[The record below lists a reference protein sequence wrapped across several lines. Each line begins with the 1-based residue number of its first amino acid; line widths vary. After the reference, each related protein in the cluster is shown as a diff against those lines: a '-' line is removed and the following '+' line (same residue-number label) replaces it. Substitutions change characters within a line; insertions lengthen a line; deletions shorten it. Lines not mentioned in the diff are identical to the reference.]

1 MRRLL
6 GVLFLFVAL
15 GCHATEP
22 VQGDVISG
30 ELHFGS
36 SGFWGQSPFVS
47 LPKGQWKLIEKEY
60 LSGKYS
66 SHRGYLL
73 ESVVKDS
80 AVPLLAIVWSVA
92 DGTSLARTGTQQTA
106 IEANNYWVS
115 SFSAIPANAE
125 GVNQYGTSPSSML
138 TKQSF
143 YFKDFALSNYQT
155 SWLHELKAIKALESR
170 FEIKS
175 FAISVTRNIRTK
187 EDIRIISF
195 IRKPTDTNDPIS
207 ESSQRFFQAIEKW
220 NDALVQMSYDSTY
233 ERKKGIGS
241 EVAFAF
247 RSDPVVEA
255 TAGSPRDSKR
265 QDDLNGLT
273 GEPSKQQIVGSQA
286 AELEASRERE
296 ARLKAELELARLKLE
311 LEKGKDASTNISSEV
326 SATLPLPSTSKEN
339 SSKQTQLSNQ
349 RLALVIGN
357 DSYKNVPKL
366 ENAVGDAKAI
376 SSLLAGLG
384 YEVLT
389 FNNLNEKEF
398 KRSLRQF
405 KQRLKGGEEVVFFF
419 AGHGVQI
426 GSANYL
432 LPTDVGSDSEDQ
444 IQDEGIPLQRVL
456 DDFSESKVKFSLA
469 MVDACRDNPFKST
482 GRSIGGRGLAATSA
496 ATGQMVIFSA
506 GVGQQA
512 LDRLGNNDKAKNGLF
527 TRVLIDKVSQ
537 SKEPIH
543 ILMRDVRAEVAK
555 LAQSVGHDQV
565 PAIYDQVI
573 GDFYFANKK

>member
-1 MRRLL
+1 MRAFIS
-6 GVLFLFVAL
+6 LFFIL
-15 GCHATEP
+15 T
-22 VQGDVISG
+22 
-30 ELHFGS
+30 
-36 SGFWGQSPFVS
+36 
-47 LPKGQWKLIEKEY
+47 
-60 LSGKYS
+60 
-66 SHRGYLL
+66 
-73 ESVVKDS
+73 S
-80 AVPLLAIVWSVA
+80 APCM
-92 DGTSLARTGTQQTA
+92 
-106 IEANNYWVS
+106 AN
-115 SFSAIPANAE
+115 
-125 GVNQYGTSPSSML
+125 Q
-138 TKQSF
+138 
-143 YFKDFALSNYQT
+143 
-155 SWLHELKAIKALESR
+155 
-170 FEIKS
+170 
-175 FAISVTRNIRTK
+175 
-187 EDIRIISF
+187 
-195 IRKPTDTNDPIS
+195 
-207 ESSQRFFQAIEKW
+207 
-220 NDALVQMSYDSTY
+220 
-233 ERKKGIGS
+233 
-241 EVAFAF
+241 
-247 RSDPVVEA
+247 
-255 TAGSPRDSKR
+255 
-265 QDDLNGLT
+265 
-273 GEPSKQQIVGSQA
+273 VGSQSTWVWPANGQIISGFAEGGSKGLSIAGAPGEAVFA
-286 AELEASRERE
+286 AETGNVVYSGSGLRGYGNLVIVKHEQDVITAYAHNRAILVKKGQTVRRGQKIAELGNSDADRYMLFFEVRKDGKPVDPLSYLPAREGVKPSLVEGASEPSAQELAVAALKERE

-311 LEKGKDASTNISSEV
+311 LDKGKDASTNISSEV

-339 SSKQTQLSNQ
+339 TSKQTQLSNQ

-366 ENAVGDAKAI
+366 ENAVGDSKAI
-376 SSLLAGLG
+376 SSMLAGLG

-398 KRSLRQF
+398 KRSLRRF

-512 LDRLGNNDKAKNGLF
+512 LDRLGNNDKASNGLF

-543 ILMRDVRAEVAK
+543 ILMRDVREEVAE
-555 LAQSVGHDQV
+555 LAQSVGHQQV

-573 GDFYFANKK
+573 GNFYFVPRKLDQN

>member
-1 MRRLL
+1 MRSNLKLTWTSKTHLL
-6 GVLFLFVAL
+6 TLTNRNWLIPLVIIILGGASAQARAEWLEISSSDPVRQIDLSSFIQIDEDLYSYKMAYKGGLPHSAGGWFKKKANERYITVDCKERKRTELHSTPRSREEAGVLF
-15 GCHATEP
+15 
-22 VQGDVISG
+22 
-30 ELHFGS
+30 
-36 SGFWGQSPFVS
+36 
-47 LPKGQWKLIEKEY
+47 
-60 LSGKYS
+60 
-66 SHRGYLL
+66 
-73 ESVVKDS
+73 
-80 AVPLLAIVWSVA
+80 SVA
-92 DGTSLARTGTQQTA
+92 VGTSDYFELEIACSYARRPRSDNTLMTLAPEASEGKAPQSQ
-106 IEANNYWVS
+106 IEDRPQEQKTTEIAE
-115 SFSAIPANAE
+115 PA
-125 GVNQYGTSPSSML
+125 
-138 TKQSF
+138 
-143 YFKDFALSNYQT
+143 
-155 SWLHELKAIKALESR
+155 
-170 FEIKS
+170 
-175 FAISVTRNIRTK
+175 
-187 EDIRIISF
+187 
-195 IRKPTDTNDPIS
+195 PTD
-207 ESSQRFFQAIEKW
+207 
-220 NDALVQMSYDSTY
+220 
-233 ERKKGIGS
+233 
-241 EVAFAF
+241 
-247 RSDPVVEA
+247 VEA
-255 TAGSPRDSKR
+255 RERHAF
-265 QDDLNGLT
+265 
-273 GEPSKQQIVGSQA
+273 
-286 AELEASRERE
+286 ELEAIKERE
-296 ARLKAELELARLKLE
+296 ARLQAELALAKLKLALQEEREAAAVISNKAENPTSEL
-311 LEKGKDASTNISSEV
+311 
-326 SATLPLPSTSKEN
+326 SAEQVRETKKSLV
-339 SSKQTQLSNQ
+339 SNQ

-376 SSLLAGLG
+376 SGLLSGLG
-384 YEVLT
+384 YQVLT

-512 LDRLGNNDKAKNGLF
+512 LDRLGNNDKARNGLF

-543 ILMRDVRAEVAK
+543 ILMRDVREEVAA
-555 LAQSVGHDQV
+555 LAQSVGHQQV

-573 GDFYFANKK
+573 GNFYFVPKK